1 MPNKAGPNVTINPA
15 VAKSADFSMT
25 RHSRND
31 EWLRRYNLDDIIVSS
46 QIYEVQRKC
55 DYCLFLLFFKS

>member
-1 MPNKAGPNVTINPA
+1 MPNVAGPYVTSNPA

-25 RHSRND
+25 REARND
-31 EWLRRYNLDDIIVSS
+31 EWLRRNNLDNIIVGS
-46 QIYEVQRKC
+46 QIYEGHGKC